1 MKVDLLGVGS
11 VPAGPRGV
19 RDVGFRASANWCVK
33 EGRPA

>member
-11 VPAGPRGV
+11 VPAGPPCV
-19 RDVGFRASANWCVK
+19 RDVGFRASAHPCVK